1 MQLPIKYIFAFLNK
15 NKVHASTFT
24 MALYK
29 FKLTFEEYEDISRV
43 IEIKSTQTFFEFH
56 KAILDSVGFDQ
67 KQMASFYMSNDTW
80 KKEQE
85 ITLEDMS
92 DDNDENSIP
101 IPTMKDSRLSMFV
114 NDPHQ
119 KIVYVYDFLEMW
131 TMHLELVG
139 IEMKEKAGIKYP
151 LCSKSVG
158 LAPKQYDKVQRFGLV
173 DDNEFDEIT
182 KNYLDKSDEIP
193 GEISDDEAD
202 EFGLYDEGETSEEG
216 GGFDDERF

>member
-1 MQLPIKYIFAFLNK
+1 
-15 NKVHASTFT
+15 

-43 IEIKSTQTFFEFH
+43 IEIKSSQTFFEFH

-92 DDNDENSIP
+92 DDRDENSIP

-119 KIVYVYDFLEMW
+119 KIVYVYDFIEMW
-131 TMHLELVG
+131 TMHLELVA
-139 IEMKEKAGIKYP
+139 IEMKEKTGIKYP

-173 DDNEFDEIT
+173 DENEFDEIT

-202 EFGLYDEGETSEEG
+202 EFGLYDDGESSEEG
-216 GGFDDERF
+216 GGLDERF

>member
-1 MQLPIKYIFAFLNK
+1 
-15 NKVHASTFT
+15 
-24 MALYK
+24 
-29 FKLTFEEYEDISRV
+29 
-43 IEIKSTQTFFEFH
+43 
-56 KAILDSVGFDQ
+56 
-67 KQMASFYMSNDTW
+67 
-80 KKEQE
+80 
-85 ITLEDMS
+85 
-92 DDNDENSIP
+92 
-101 IPTMKDSRLSMFV
+101 MFV

-139 IEMKEKAGIKYP
+139 IEMKEKAGVKYP
-151 LCSKSVG
+151 ICSKSVG

-202 EFGLYDEGETSEEG
+202 EFGLFDDGESSEES
-216 GGFDDERF
+216 GGFDDERY